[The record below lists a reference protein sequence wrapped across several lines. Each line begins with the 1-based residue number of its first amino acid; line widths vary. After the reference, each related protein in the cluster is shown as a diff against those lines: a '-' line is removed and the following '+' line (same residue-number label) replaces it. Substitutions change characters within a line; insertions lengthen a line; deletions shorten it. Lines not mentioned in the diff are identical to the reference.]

1 MWRRRIDYH
10 GTREYEAADPAGLTI
25 TNQIKLTADL
35 LLNWVKRQLESLL
48 RFSVR
53 PSAKTV
59 LLMQRDERRFTML
72 GTADRRPGPHDA
84 H

>member
-10 GTREYEAADPAGLTI
+10 GTRGYGAADPVSLTI
-25 TNQIKLTADL
+25 ANQIRLTARL
-35 LLNWVKRQLESLL
+35 LGNWAKRQLESLL

-59 LLMQRDERRFTML
+59 LLIQGDERRFTVGDGRPPS
-72 GTADRRPGPHDA
+72 GTA
-84 H
+84 

>member
-10 GTREYEAADPAGLTI
+10 GTREYGAADPVSLTI
-25 TNQIKLTADL
+25 TNQIKLTARL
-35 LLNWVKRQLESLL
+35 LVNWAKRQLESLL

-59 LLMQRDERRFTML
+59 LLIQGDERRFTML
-72 GTADRRPGPHDA
+72 GTADRRPEPHDA

>member
-10 GTREYEAADPAGLTI
+10 GTREYGAADPAGLTI
-25 TNQIKLTADL
+25 TNQIELTARL
-35 LLNWVKRQLESLL
+35 LVNWAKRQLEGLL

-59 LLMQRDERRFTML
+59 LLMQEDEGRFRVL
-72 GTADRRPGPHDA
+72 GTADRRRGPNDA